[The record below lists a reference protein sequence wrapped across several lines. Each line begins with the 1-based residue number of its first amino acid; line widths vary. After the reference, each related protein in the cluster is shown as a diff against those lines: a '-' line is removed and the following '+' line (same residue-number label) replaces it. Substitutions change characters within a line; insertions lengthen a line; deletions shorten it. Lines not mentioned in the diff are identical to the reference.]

1 MPARRFAT
9 APSLEEVGAAPAT
22 SVPSAEEVAALWED
36 HQPTKK
42 FARFNK
48 DDPLNMET
56 LLTEEEIMIKDSVR
70 DFCTER
76 LVPRVQDG
84 FRNEEFDRSM
94 VRLSHALPCP
104 ATYHATSQSCRPAA
118 RAI

>member
-1 MPARRFAT
+1 M
-9 APSLEEVGAAPAT
+9 
-22 SVPSAEEVAALWED
+22 WED
-36 HQPTKK
+36 HQPAKK

-56 LLTEEEIMIKDSVR
+56 LLTEDEIMIKDSVR

-94 VRLSHALPCP
+94 VRMPHALPRP
-104 ATYHATSQSCRPAA
+104 VTY
-118 RAI
+118 

>member
-1 MPARRFAT
+1 M
-9 APSLEEVGAAPAT
+9 
-22 SVPSAEEVAALWED
+22 WED
-36 HQPTKK
+36 HTPAKK

-70 DFCTER
+70 DFCDER
-76 LVPRVQDG
+76 LVPRVLEG

-94 VRLSHALPCP
+94 VRLPRAFV
-104 ATYHATSQSCRPAA
+104 AA
-118 RAI
+118 QRRAIRSPSTVAVGDACTRR